1 MLRIMTSVLVK
12 LMFRS
17 SWCAYLLK
25 RPVFSQSCMWLWVL
39 ESRARSSAKSR
50 SSKVE
55 KGVHLMPLGWSS
67 VVRRIT
73 QSMAVQKQ
81 CRHHA
86 ALSDT
91 RLDLKTNTTVL
102 YPTTEGFIEALY
114 NLENPLGN
122 TIGSKYVPQADSV
135 YTVEGLLEIYKVYV

>member
-17 SWCAYLLK
+17 RWCAYLLK
-25 RPVFSQSCMWLWVL
+25 RLVFSQSCMWLWVL
-39 ESRARSSAKSR
+39 ETRARSSAKSR

-55 KGVHLMPLGWSS
+55 KGVDLMPLGCSS

-73 QSMAVQKQ
+73 QSIAVQKH

-86 ALSDT
+86 TLSDI

-102 YPTTEGFIEALY
+102 YATTEGFIEALY
-114 NLENPLGN
+114 NLDNPLGN
-122 TIGSKYVPQADSV
+122 SIGSKYVPQADSV
-135 YTVEGLLEIYKVYV
+135 YTVEGLLEIYKVYL